1 MKQQAQARA
10 PRVAPAAILPAAQTR
25 HIPIKKILS
34 VAVLAVIVVLAGLL
48 AYHHDQRQQAAERA
62 FAADKA
68 RFSRLEADMTTLAQ
82 TIKRETSFDSS
93 LTKSCG
99 HRSAKLDDGKT
110 FCVVSTSIPGINE
123 DDVKIGRIVDMN
135 GPFSVDRTVVQ
146 NRYSSSVIALKYN
159 DGFNCEARIYRDDE
173 KSSTSYVQCSSLV
186 TKPVYTLVE

>member
-34 VAVLAVIVVLAGLL
+34 VAVLAVIIVLAGLL

-68 RFSRLEADMTTLAQ
+68 RFSRLEADMTALAQ
-82 TIKRETSFDSS
+82 SIKRETGFDSS

-99 HRSAKLDDGKT
+99 HTNLKFQTGDLYCLVSVTLPSSESLAYGKLKSIYETNGFFSLDENGEALWVKGVAQSVSYKSGYDCTLSEGFEGPDGSDT
-110 FCVVSTSIPGINE
+110 FKCL
-123 DDVKIGRIVDMN
+123 
-135 GPFSVDRTVVQ
+135 
-146 NRYSSSVIALKYN
+146 SSVQKPLYALA
-159 DGFNCEARIYRDDE
+159 E
-173 KSSTSYVQCSSLV
+173 
-186 TKPVYTLVE
+186 